1 MTIIMCPA
9 IIFHII
15 MTEIMCP
22 TIILHII
29 MAAIMRPAIILHV
42 ETHDYASLC
51 NVNGR

>member
-1 MTIIMCPA
+1 
-9 IIFHII
+9 

-22 TIILHII
+22 TIIFQIIMTVIRCPAIILHII